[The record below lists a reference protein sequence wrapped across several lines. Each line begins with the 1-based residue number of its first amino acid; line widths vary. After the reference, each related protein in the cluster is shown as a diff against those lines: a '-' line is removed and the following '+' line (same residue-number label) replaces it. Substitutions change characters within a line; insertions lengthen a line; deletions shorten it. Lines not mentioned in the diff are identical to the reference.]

1 MWQSENMSEETV
13 TEFTFFVDAE
23 QFGLGGYES
32 AALAADES
40 DLHEAGVY
48 NVDIPRGFGTDLGD
62 RIPVRVTGTARG
74 LKFYARLLSLKDP
87 LQLEELERVRA
98 AALTRDDQ

>member
-1 MWQSENMSEETV
+1 VWHSAIVSEKTV

-23 QFGLGGYES
+23 MFGLGGYES

-48 NVDIPRGFGTDLGD
+48 NVNIPRGFGTDLGD
-62 RIPVRVTGTARG
+62 RIPVRVTGTAKG
-74 LKFYARLLSLKDP
+74 LKFYARLLSLKDA
-87 LQLEELERVRA
+87 LQLEELERVRS
-98 AALTRDDQ
+98 AALARDDD